1 MQQFVSWVYLYSIT
15 AAAENTLIPMGNTFK
30 TYGFFDSKT
39 NRTYVQKDFKNFV
52 LSKSSA

>member
-30 TYGFFDSKT
+30 TYVFFDSKT
-39 NRTYVQKDFKNFV
+39 NRIYVQKDFKNFV